1 MDCKGDRKVLLGG
14 YESILKHMTPGN
26 FPGFLHAM
34 LYYHTKHVL
43 RKQNMRQ
50 NDDDIRD
57 SDSDEDLE
65 EADEESDDI

>member
-1 MDCKGDRKVLLGG
+1 MHTID
-14 YESILKHMTPGN
+14 N
-26 FPGFLHAM
+26 FM

-50 NDDDIRD
+50 NNDDIRD
-57 SDSDEDLE
+57 SGSDEDLE